1 MLRIQPNVRI
11 RIRIIL
17 FWIYKYG
24 TISVTI
30 IYINKHDS
38 RLILGTDIKTFVE
51 AHRLPLGYQ
60 ANRY

>member
-17 FWIYKYG
+17 FWVYKYG

-51 AHRLPLGYQ
+51 AHRLPGQ
-60 ANRY
+60 